1 MERPESCPAYLVG
14 CAENFLEAIS
24 EARALALEGD
34 VGDRLV
40 ETLHYASDLLDIIA
54 DGLAGPESDPAA
66 LDALNDMRD
75 QVNALRRP
83 SRTRGA
89 PSPAARIPFGV
100 SPMRIERSAERLAD
114 LGLADRLDLRMLLL
128 DFVQL
133 RAIARLHPFA
143 AAQ

>member
-1 MERPESCPAYLVG
+1 MERRESCPAYLVSY
-14 CAENFLEAIS
+14 AESFLEAIS

-54 DGLAGPESDPAA
+54 DGLGGPESDPAA

-75 QVNALRRP
+75 QVNALRRS
-83 SRTRGA
+83 SRTRGDS
-89 PSPAARIPFGV
+89 SPAARIPFGV
-100 SPMRIERSAERLAD
+100 SPIRIERSAERLAD
-114 LGLADRLDLRMLLL
+114 LGLADRLEFRILLL

-133 RAIARLHPFA
+133 RAIARLQPFPA
-143 AAQ
+143 AR